1 MTFIWSLFDQWPH
14 YLFSYIVQD
23 YWNKLTSYYWFLL
36 FCFANHC
43 TRCPQRCLA
52 HNWSFIIN
60 CWTKDWKSYTN
71 LLKKEYIQL
80 QLLQY
85 AYFKVRLYVFFCQKV
100 CDVHLTFFV
109 SLSANGT
116 GLKKNKKTKKER
128 QQTHNGVTWTNP
140 ISSNWDSIPKLIVV
154 STFPRNVI
162 VSGFLKFPGQH

>member
-23 YWNKLTSYYWFLL
+23 YWNKLTSCYWFLL

-43 TRCPQRCLA
+43 TRCPQMCLA

-60 CWTKDWKSYTN
+60 YWTKDWKSYAN
-71 LLKKEYIQL
+71 LLKKEYTQL

-85 AYFKVRLYVFFCQKV
+85 AYFKVRLYVFFCRKV

-109 SLSANGT
+109 FISQWYWF
-116 GLKKNKKTKKER
+116 KKTRDNRPTMESL
-128 QQTHNGVTWTNP
+128 GL
-140 ISSNWDSIPKLIVV
+140 ILIPKLIAV
-154 STFPRNVI
+154 STFPRNVT